1 MSWVAVAGTVVSAGV
16 GAYSA
21 SQNSKAQKQSASAQ
35 ADAASKTKGYKPVT
49 SSLGGA
55 QKAYLNNFINP
66 GFVHD
71 AKVGANQVN
80 QFNTDQAQ
88 KYYGQIQPYF
98 QKLQNQIGKN
108 ALSFAEGE
116 LPEDT
121 VQAIG
126 RASAQR
132 GIQGGYG
139 FGSQGAKQGMLGN
152 LNLRNL
158 GLTSLD
164 LTKYGTNLGMQA
176 NQSAKAL
183 TPNLMGLQD
192 NFYSPSQVLQNQ
204 MYNAQ
209 VQNQGAIDNTSM
221 NNLMLQNGAN
231 QQTEAARTSAAQNS
245 AYAQQIGG
253 AVTGVGNIIGDYYK
267 TNSTPP
273 AATASYSSSVSNLS
287 DRPSGF
293 GNLA

>member
-16 GAYSA
+16 GAYTA
-21 SQNSKAQKQSASAQ
+21 SQNSKAQKEGQAAQ
-35 ADAASKTKGYKPVT
+35 AEAASKTKGYKPVT
-49 SSLGGA
+49 SDLK
-55 QKAYLNNFINP
+55 KAEKSYLSNY
-66 GFVHD
+66 VD
-71 AKVGANQVN
+71 AGHQQNAKYITDTTNQYNV
-80 QFNTDQAQ
+80 DQAQ
-88 KYYGQIQPYF
+88 KYYTQIQPYF
-98 QKLQNQIGKN
+98 QKLQGQIGKN
-108 ALSFAEGE
+108 ALSFAKGE

-132 GIQGGYG
+132 GIEGGYG

-183 TPNLMGLQD
+183 SPNLMGLQD
-192 NFYSPSQVLQNQ
+192 NFYSPAQALQNQ
-204 MYNAQ
+204 WQNQQ
-209 VQNQGAIDNTSM
+209 VQNQGAISNTGLQ
-221 NNLMLQNGAN
+221 NQMLQSGAN
-231 QQTEAARTSAAQNS
+231 QATEAARTSAAQNS

-253 AVTGVGNIIGDYYK
+253 AVTGVGNIISDYYK
-267 TNSTPP
+267 TNSTAP
-273 AATASYSSSVSNLS
+273 AATASYTGGVSNLS

-293 GNLA
+293 ANLA